1 MGMKLSNDQLRQVS
15 ALSGVMDGD
24 LLDFMDPEVKRECK
38 DILQN
43 PEKVESKNPVEA
55 FRFLKRNVN
64 L

>member
-1 MGMKLSNDQLRQVS
+1 MGMKLSNDQLREVS
-15 ALSGVMDGD
+15 ELSGVMDGD

-38 DILQN
+38 DLLQN
-43 PEKVESKNPVEA
+43 PEKVESKNAVEA